1 MNSIKV
7 PVRRLTEA
15 CDRPQTGTLQ
25 VQRVSMTT
33 PGASAS
39 IGNSLIGLIGAGI
52 GVAAAGMIADLP
64 PGMIS
69 SGEAIV
75 RRLVRAD
82 VPGIHGYVEGAVAAV
97 WTAAKA
103 DNIPIREMVRHAAAL
118 PSLMDRDRLADDEL
132 AVALAEAQAIHRHGG
147 VPRIVADRLADGLVA
162 RWEAGGLLVA
172 AGLNAAVT
180 DILLEGLFLGLLSGP
195 RTLVATRACLGEL
208 AETLRSRVDADGAS
222 PAGGPMPDATYV
234 SEARRDVSGL
244 VEAARHIGTA
254 TGLAQAALEALVR
267 AGHERGLRDSEILR
281 GMDDAVVDMLELMG
295 DVAAAASEVGDDGVL
310 ETCLAA
316 ALESLRRGMFSE
328 ARRHLDDAARHGER
342 SAVAGVRNERR
353 SAPGRILIL
362 QARLGELRGDWLDA
376 ADAYDAAARIHDPVD
391 RLGCWRLLIRK
402 AAAQV
407 RHGAGCNDVNALHDA
422 VETHTIAG
430 RMVTESAAPLEWAEA
445 NAALGEA
452 LLLLGELEG
461 KPERYLAAALHF
473 RPALEVFSR
482 EKASEPW
489 AKAQLGL
496 ADALRGQGSFQGDV
510 VILGEAVFAYRAALG
525 VLSKERALREWLRAE
540 VRYGSTLVRLG
551 EESGEEARIAEALS
565 PLRTAISI
573 LSDEPRTAMLTE
585 AEAALGRA
593 LAALAAGDLDVQRLE
608 QAAALLQGAL
618 RGGAR
623 HLAIRELAGLEATLG
638 DVLWALGEDKGDDD
652 RLLAAAEAK
661 FAALARFEKLH
672 ELSAA
677 DTVREDLTAL
687 DRRLARAG

>member
-1 MNSIKV
+1 
-7 PVRRLTEA
+7 
-15 CDRPQTGTLQ
+15 
-25 VQRVSMTT
+25 MTT
-33 PGASAS
+33 PESS
-39 IGNSLIGLIGAGI
+39 IETSLIGLIGAGI
-52 GVAAAGMIADLP
+52 GVAATGMMADLP
-64 PGMIS
+64 SGMIS
-69 SGEAIV
+69 NGEAIV

-82 VPGIHGYVEGAVAAV
+82 VPGIQSYVEGAVAAV

-103 DNIPIREMVRHAAAL
+103 DSVPTREIARHAAAL
-118 PSLMDRDRLADDEL
+118 PALMDRDRLADDEL

-147 VPRIVADRLADGLVA
+147 IPRIVADRLADGLVA
-162 RWEAGGLLVA
+162 CWEAGGLLAA
-172 AGLNAAVT
+172 AGLDAAVT
-180 DILLEGLFLGLLSGP
+180 DILLEGLFLGLLAGP

-208 AETLRSRVDADGAS
+208 AETLRGSIDAEGAS
-222 PAGGPMPDATYV
+222 RAGAPMPDAHYV
-234 SEARRDVSGL
+234 SEVRRDVSGL
-244 VEAARHIGTA
+244 VEAARHIATA
-254 TGLAQAALEALVR
+254 TGLADTALEALVR

-295 DVAAAASEVGDDGVL
+295 DVAAAASDVGEDGEL
-310 ETCLAA
+310 EQRLNA
-316 ALESLRRGMFSE
+316 ALEALRRGAFPE
-328 ARRHLDDAARHGER
+328 TRRHLDDAARHAE
-342 SAVAGVRNERR
+342 SNAVAGDRNERR
-353 SAPGRILIL
+353 SAAGRIRIL
-362 QARLGELRGDWLDA
+362 QARLGELRGAWHDA
-376 ADAYDAAARIHDPVD
+376 ADAYAAAVRAHDQAD
-391 RLGCWRLLIRK
+391 RLGCWRLLVRK
-402 AAAQV
+402 AAALV
-407 RHGAGCNDVNALHDA
+407 RLGASCNDINALLDA
-422 VETHTIAG
+422 VETHTSAG
-430 RMVTESAAPLEWAEA
+430 RMVTETAAPLEWAEA

-482 EKASEPW
+482 EKAREPW

-510 VILGEAVFAYRAALG
+510 VILGEALFAYRAALG
-525 VLSKERALREWLRAE
+525 VLSKERTPREWLRAQ

-565 PLRTAISI
+565 PLRTALAI
-573 LSDEPRTAMLTE
+573 LSDEPRTALLTE

-593 LAALAAGDLDVQRLE
+593 LAALAAGELDTQRLE

-623 HLAIRELAGLEATLG
+623 HLAVRELAGIEATLG
-638 DVLWALGEDKGDDD
+638 DVLWALGENKGDDD

-661 FAALARFEKLH
+661 FAALARFERLH

-677 DTVREDLTAL
+677 DAVREDLTAL